1 MTGPRRTLQSLSG
14 PVTDPD
20 LAETLT
26 RYQYRPVE
34 QLHPHPGSTVIRTDV
49 WVSDEHLPEG
59 GQRLVYLLHF
69 VDGKLRD
76 STQLTAREV
85 AAAAKAVAS

>member
-26 RYQYRPVE
+26 RYQYRAVE
-34 QLHPHPGSTVIRTDV
+34 QLHPHPGSAVIRTDV
-49 WVSDEHLPEG
+49 WVSGEHLPEG
-59 GQRLVYLLHF
+59 GQRLVILAHF
-69 VDGKLRD
+69 IDGRLSD
-76 STQLTAREV
+76 YTQLTAREV
-85 AAAAKAVAS
+85 EAAAKAVAS